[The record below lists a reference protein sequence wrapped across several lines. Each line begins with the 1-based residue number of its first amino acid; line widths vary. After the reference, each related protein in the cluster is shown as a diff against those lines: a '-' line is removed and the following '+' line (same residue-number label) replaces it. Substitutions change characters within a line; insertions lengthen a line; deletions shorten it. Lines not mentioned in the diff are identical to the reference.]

1 MTVKVDEA
9 DLKKNWL
16 HVTYDPGRVTPQK
29 LLETV
34 AREGFEATIV
44 SDAR

>member
-1 MTVKVDEA
+1 MKVDEA
-9 DLKKNWL
+9 DLKKNLL
-16 HVTYDPGRVTPQK
+16 HVTYDPNKVTTQA

-44 SDAR
+44 PDVR